1 MEEAT
6 LSIGRKIGRIR
17 EHQKWKQERL
27 AIALGVTQQ
36 AVSKMEQAEN
46 LEDAQLERV
55 AKALGVTVDYIKDF
69 TETDAA
75 INATQNNYEGSTVN
89 NSGGIAV
96 NAANS
101 NVINNP
107 VDKWLEALEEMK
119 KLNEEIKRL
128 NAALLK
134 EKDEKIALL
143 QQLLESKK

>member
-6 LSIGRKIGRIR
+6 LHIGRKIGRIR
-17 EHQKWKQERL
+17 EQQKWKQERL
-27 AIALGVTQQ
+27 ANALGVTQQ

-55 AKALGVTVDYIKDF
+55 AKALGVTVDDIKNY
-69 TETDAA
+69 TEPITN
-75 INATQNNYEGSTVN
+75 IQNNYEGSNPGVN
-89 NSGGIAV
+89 SVSMGPATN
-96 NAANS
+96 NQNCT
-101 NVINNP
+101 INNVP
-107 VDKWLEALEEMK
+107 DKWLEALEEVK
-119 KLNEEIKRL
+119 RLNEEIQRL